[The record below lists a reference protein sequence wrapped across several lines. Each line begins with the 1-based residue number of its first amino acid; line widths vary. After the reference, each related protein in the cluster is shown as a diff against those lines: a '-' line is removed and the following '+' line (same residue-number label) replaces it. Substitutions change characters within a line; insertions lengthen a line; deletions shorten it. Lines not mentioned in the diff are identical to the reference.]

1 MGLNSIRVGIIGA
14 NIGYGWTPRSHAP
27 AIVEMPGVEFAA
39 VCTSREETAKQSA
52 DTYGVPLAF
61 SNHKEMLDKADLD
74 VVAVVVR
81 VPKHYEL
88 AMDVLKSGQ
97 NIYTEW
103 PLGANLK
110 EAEELTALA
119 KEKKLLTM
127 VGLQSRAAPIFM
139 YLRDLI
145 RENYIGEV
153 LSASLRQFSSGVL
166 SRPPGRTWQKD
177 VELGATTLTI
187 PFGHSID
194 ALCMCLGEFA
204 SVSGNVST
212 KVPQWH
218 EQETNRM
225 VEVSSPDT
233 IMINGTLKGGAAISA
248 HVSAIP
254 HHGSGY
260 RFEIYGTEGT
270 LVVTSND
277 APSTG
282 SSKLWQGKAGQSDLA
297 ELEIPERYT
306 KVPSSVPTGP
316 PFNIAQLWDRFAE
329 GIKSNTEFEPSF
341 STALTRHKLIDA
353 IQKSSDTGTT
363 QEL

>member
-1 MGLNSIRVGIIGA
+1 
-14 NIGYGWTPRSHAP
+14 
-27 AIVEMPGVEFAA
+27 
-39 VCTSREETAKQSA
+39 
-52 DTYGVPLAF
+52 
-61 SNHKEMLDKADLD
+61 
-74 VVAVVVR
+74 
-81 VPKHYEL
+81 
-88 AMDVLKSGQ
+88 
-97 NIYTEW
+97 
-103 PLGANLK
+103 
-110 EAEELTALA
+110 
-119 KEKKLLTM
+119 
-127 VGLQSRAAPIFM
+127 
-139 YLRDLI
+139 
-145 RENYIGEV
+145 
-153 LSASLRQFSSGVL
+153 
-166 SRPPGRTWQKD
+166 
-177 VELGATTLTI
+177 
-187 PFGHSID
+187 
-194 ALCMCLGEFA
+194 MCLGEFS
-204 SVSGNVST
+204 SVSGNVLT

-233 IMINGTLKGGAAISA
+233 IMINGTLKSGAAISA

-282 SSKLWQGKAGQSDLA
+282 SSKLWQGKAGQSDLV
-297 ELEIPERYT
+297 ELEIPKRYT
-306 KVPSSVPTGP
+306 KVPSSVPAGP